1 MMDKKQLVMDFFDG
15 RLTFTTLKALIPDLN
30 ELENSFLQVLRTR
43 IDDRQLIKKMGESML
58 KAIGKER
65 EYRCLER
72 EIKVLEHKKKKLA
85 KSIEYL
91 RFESSLI
98 EKMFRIKLLS

>member
-1 MMDKKQLVMDFFDG
+1 
-15 RLTFTTLKALIPDLN
+15 
-30 ELENSFLQVLRTR
+30 
-43 IDDRQLIKKMGESML
+43 ML

-65 EYRCLER
+65 EYRCPER

-85 KSIEYL
+85 KSIEYF

-98 EKMFRIKLLS
+98 EKMFRMKLLS

>member
-1 MMDKKQLVMDFFDG
+1 MIDKKQLVMDFFDG

-43 IDDRQLIKKMGESML
+43 IDDQQIIKKMGDAIF
-58 KAIGKER
+58 KAIREEG
-65 EYRCLER
+65 EYRRIER
-72 EIKVLEHKKKKLA
+72 EIKILEHKKKKIA
-85 KSIEYL
+85 KAIEYL

-98 EKMFRIKLLS
+98 EKMFRMKLLS

>member
-1 MMDKKQLVMDFFDG
+1 
-15 RLTFTTLKALIPDLN
+15 
-30 ELENSFLQVLRTR
+30 
-43 IDDRQLIKKMGESML
+43 MGESML

-72 EIKVLEHKKKKLA
+72 EIKILEHKKKKLA
-85 KSIEYL
+85 KSIEYF

-98 EKMFRIKLLS
+98 EKMFRMKLLS